1 MKPRVK
7 GAIAAVLILIGINI
21 LAKVYVESLWFQE
34 LNLLPVYWKRL
45 GWQLGIAVLFGGL
58 SWGFLSYQI
67 RVARGLAEAAT
78 PQPSPPISDI
88 RSRYLPDPLN
98 ASRRSPRSGALYLPV
113 LLPLIVA
120 LQFTI
125 AALGMYYLWVT
136 VGVWTPDYT
145 LPSITPAIPKPFHI
159 NWLFINFQEWRTQI
173 AVVIVGILLTVFSA
187 WRWRWSLPGFVAL
200 LSGVWGTTVSG
211 KLVTV
216 FIISQCP
223 TL

>member
-45 GWQLGIAVLFGGL
+45 GWQLGIAVLFGGF

-125 AALGMYYLWVT
+125 AALGDV
-136 VGVWTPDYT
+136 
-145 LPSITPAIPKPFHI
+145 LPLGHSGGMDTGLHPAQHYPRDSQA
-159 NWLFINFQEWRTQI
+159 LSYQL
-173 AVVIVGILLTVFSA
+173 VIY
-187 WRWRWSLPGFVAL
+187 
-200 LSGVWGTTVSG
+200 
-211 KLVTV
+211 
-216 FIISQCP
+216 
-223 TL
+223 